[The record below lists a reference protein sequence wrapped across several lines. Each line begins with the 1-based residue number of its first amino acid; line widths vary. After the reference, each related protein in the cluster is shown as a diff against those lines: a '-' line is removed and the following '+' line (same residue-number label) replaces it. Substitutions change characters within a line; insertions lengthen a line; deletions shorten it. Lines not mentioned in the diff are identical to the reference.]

1 MRNSR
6 RAGKPAGRKP
16 EKQGLTGLFT
26 KGKNIPT
33 TAQQTLPYR
42 EMYRDGVCRVA
53 DRYYTK
59 TIEYEDINYQLAQSE
74 DQAAIFDG
82 WSACLNYFDSSLP
95 FQLSFLNHRSRPG
108 SRYSVN
114 IPMQDDDYNSV
125 RCEYVEM
132 LENQIAKSNN
142 GIVRT
147 KLLTFGVNVD
157 DLSTARA
164 RLARGTERRDLL
176 ETVQG
181 YVILKAATFE
191 TGHGFALGHNP
202 GAPSPFVTWQ
212 FTEGEN
218 GHRDYYWGR
227 YGTSQAWAQRD
238 FDRRVD
244 DYQQLYHAA
253 VKHTEL
259 GPEGVYRYYSTQRP
273 VDIGTYP
280 KPPDNQPLSIV
291 NYDDDRRRPVADGRL
306 MAWGELTYAKPL
318 TEKQMEDYELKPAPG
333 NPDRVHPSITA
344 RLKEGTRGQK
354 PPKEP
359 GQKRSH
365 KNHEER

>member
-1 MRNSR
+1 MRWGIIRER
-6 RAGKPAGRKP
+6 RA
-16 EKQGLTGLFT
+16 L
-26 KGKNIPT
+26 
-33 TAQQTLPYR
+33 
-42 EMYRDGVCRVA
+42 
-53 DRYYTK
+53 
-59 TIEYEDINYQLAQSE
+59 
-74 DQAAIFDG
+74 
-82 WSACLNYFDSSLP
+82 
-95 FQLSFLNHRSRPG
+95 
-108 SRYSVN
+108 
-114 IPMQDDDYNSV
+114 
-125 RCEYVEM
+125 
-132 LENQIAKSNN
+132 
-142 GIVRT
+142 
-147 KLLTFGVNVD
+147 
-157 DLSTARA
+157 
-164 RLARGTERRDLL
+164 
-176 ETVQG
+176 
-181 YVILKAATFE
+181 
-191 TGHGFALGHNP
+191 
-202 GAPSPFVTWQ
+202 VTWQ

-333 NPDRVHPSITA
+333 NPDRVRPSITA
-344 RLKEGTRGQK
+344 RLKEGTRGQD
-354 PPKEP
+354 PR
-359 GQKRSH
+359 RSLARSGAI
-365 KNHEER
+365 KTMRNDKGGSPCTKKTTI